1 MITIKQVFALLLLIF
16 ILQSCDVTFPK
27 ETLIEDTQAFIKKE
41 TQVDTSVY
49 VYGTTLYLDVVFED
63 LTTNDSNKI
72 IDIYKKLQDIVSA
85 ITRVPLSSNKD
96 INIVVISAFDSQYKV
111 LLRIFVNIDD
121 IKKVSHSYISRTDYF
136 ERQLME
142 FETEELAKQAI
153 ENKYDISLEEYIAR
167 LSISRTTNSSLGK
180 KPNFND
186 IQDNCE
192 IDPDWKTQYKL
203 ACFVNHGSPQGTFKR
218 LANGLGT
225 NCIPV
230 GHSNYGIAM
239 PAVQS
244 AISLVWISHLF
255 LSLFPTVEYLSRV
268 LLMQDWLDFLRE
280 QYEETEKQLF
290 GELDGNTNEN
300 K

>member
-41 TQVDTSVY
+41 TNVDTSVS

-167 LSISRTTNSSLGK
+167 LSISRTTNSSLGE
-180 KPNFND
+180 KPNLRFSNYTID
-186 IQDNCE
+186 TLFFKAKNIQDA
-192 IDPDWKTQYKL
+192 KTIMSIKETLKQELVKNLQKYKIYSIKKATVL
-203 ACFVNHGSPQGTFKR
+203 DEKNNIIFTIN
-218 LANGLGT
+218 
-225 NCIPV
+225 
-230 GHSNYGIAM
+230 
-239 PAVQS
+239 
-244 AISLVWISHLF
+244 
-255 LSLFPTVEYLSRV
+255 LST
-268 LLMQDWLDFLRE
+268 LL
-280 QYEETEKQLF
+280 
-290 GELDGNTNEN
+290 
-300 K
+300 